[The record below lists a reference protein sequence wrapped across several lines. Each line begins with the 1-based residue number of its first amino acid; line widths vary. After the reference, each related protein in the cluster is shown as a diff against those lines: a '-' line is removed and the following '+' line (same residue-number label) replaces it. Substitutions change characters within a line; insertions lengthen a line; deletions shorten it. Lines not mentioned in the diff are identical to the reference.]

1 MNKGKNN
8 IFMKWKSK
16 NSHGCF
22 IYMERSDYLVLLL
35 GIIIG
40 MFIGATAGA
49 VVMALCSV
57 AKRAD
62 EAVAAHYEQHNKWSL

>member
-1 MNKGKNN
+1 
-8 IFMKWKSK
+8 
-16 NSHGCF
+16 
-22 IYMERSDYLVLLL
+22 MERSDYLVLLL

-62 EAVAAHYEQHNKWSL
+62 EAAAAHYEE

>member
-1 MNKGKNN
+1 M
-8 IFMKWKSK
+8 FL
-16 NSHGCF
+16 F
-22 IYMERSDYLVLLL
+22 

-57 AKRAD
+57 AKSAD
-62 EAVAAHYEQHNKWSL
+62 EAATAHYEKNKKWSL

>member
-1 MNKGKNN
+1 MIKGKNN
-8 IFMKWKSK
+8 IFMKLKPK

-22 IYMERSDYLVLLL
+22 IYTGRSDYLVLLL

-62 EAVAAHYEQHNKWSL
+62 EAAAAHYEE

>member
-1 MNKGKNN
+1 M
-8 IFMKWKSK
+8 
-16 NSHGCF
+16 
-22 IYMERSDYLVLLL
+22 LLL

-62 EAVAAHYEQHNKWSL
+62 EAAAAHYEE